1 MTSFSMDEQS
11 SILNS
16 TPVTAATPAFDSAP
30 PNETFHTPAPVTN
43 VADNNEVSSGNDENL
58 EKNDS
63 DNTLNSSHK
72 DKDDQKEKIK
82 AEKKA
87 AKKLIKELTIC
98 KVILEEMEVREM
110 VNSSLVRF

>member
-16 TPVTAATPAFDSAP
+16 TPVSAPPAVDPAP
-30 PNETFHTPAPVTN
+30 PNETFHTPAPATN
-43 VADNNEVSSGNDENL
+43 AADNNEVISSNDENNL
-58 EKNDS
+58 ERNDS

-98 KVILEEMEVREM
+98 KVILEEMEVRQGD
-110 VNSSLVRF
+110 

>member
-16 TPVTAATPAFDSAP
+16 TPVAAAPAVDPAP

-43 VADNNEVSSGNDENL
+43 VADNNEVISSNDENNL
-58 EKNDS
+58 DRNDS

-98 KVILEEMEVREM
+98 KVILEEMEVRE
-110 VNSSLVRF
+110 NN